1 MAQEKMRVYC
11 ETSFWSWLVSRPSTE
26 DAVMDEVY
34 ANRREISM
42 RFGNDPK
49 RYIACIRDMKR
60 RVGDNA
66 PCQPKHPNPDGPPG
80 GRPLPIDN

>member
-1 MAQEKMRVYC
+1 MAHEKMKIYC

-60 RVGDNA
+60 RAKEAGVSFLKYCKSFAGADA
-66 PCQPKHPNPDGPPG
+66 MQP
-80 GRPLPIDN
+80 LT